1 MVEPER
7 QLQANP
13 QHARHHLDD
22 LIGARMIFERIAKSL
37 GGGLDG
43 FCFRVHRVSYS
54 QNEKLSTHYRRPAGG
69 TQSPIAHAPEQKFAP
84 SVKCS
89 ERALSEQGPN
99 KAVRQ

>member
-1 MVEPER
+1 
-7 QLQANP
+7 
-13 QHARHHLDD
+13 
-22 LIGARMIFERIAKSL
+22 
-37 GGGLDG
+37 
-43 FCFRVHRVSYS
+43 VSYS